1 MTKIIKRERKD
12 SAADLVSA
20 IDELNPLLAEQGED
34 DAVAHLKKASG
45 ALKKSAIGSDDYK
58 KAVEDVIDAFEGD
71 LELSAYTHARKDSKE
86 WTAAEELTIASCR
99 VLNLARRMKA

>member
-1 MTKIIKRERKD
+1 MTKIIKRDRKD
-12 SAADLVSA
+12 SAADLVAA

-34 DAVAHLKKASG
+34 DAVTHLKNAS
-45 ALKKSAIGSDDYK
+45 ATLKKSSIGSEEYK
-58 KAVEDVIDAFEGD
+58 RGVEEVIDAFEGD

-99 VLNLARRMKA
+99 VLNLARRLKA

>member
-1 MTKIIKRERKD
+1 MSKIIKRERKD

-20 IDELNPLLAEQGED
+20 IDELNPLLAEQGEH
-34 DAVAHLKKASG
+34 DAVAHLKKASVV
-45 ALKKSAIGSDDYK
+45 LKKSAIGSDDYK
-58 KAVEDVIDAFEGD
+58 KAVDDVLDAFEGD

-86 WTAAEELTIASCR
+86 WTAAEELTVASCR

>member
-1 MTKIIKRERKD
+1 MTKVIKRDRKE
-12 SAADLVSA
+12 SAADLLSA
-20 IDELNPLLAEQGED
+20 IDTLTPLLED
-34 DAVAHLKKASG
+34 QEEEDAVAHLKNASV
-45 ALKKSAIGSDDYK
+45 ALRKFALGSPDFK

-99 VLNLARRMKA
+99 VLNLARRMKS

>member
-1 MTKIIKRERKD
+1 MTKVIKRDRKD

-20 IDELNPLLAEQGED
+20 IDTLTPLLED
-34 DAVAHLKKASG
+34 QDEEDAVEHLKKASV
-45 ALKKSAIGSDDYK
+45 ALKKSALGSPEYK
-58 KAVEDVIDAFEGD
+58 SAIEAVIDAFEGD

-99 VLNLARRMKA
+99 VLNLARRMKS

>member
-20 IDELNPLLAEQGED
+20 IDELNPLLAEQGEH

-45 ALKKSAIGSDDYK
+45 VLKKSAIGTDDYK
-58 KAVEDVIDAFEGD
+58 KAVDDVIDAFEGD

-86 WTAAEELTIASCR
+86 WTAAEELTVASCR

>member
-1 MTKIIKRERKD
+1 MTKIIKRDRKD

-45 ALKKSAIGSDDYK
+45 ALKKSTIGTPEYT
-58 KAVEDVIDAFEGD
+58 KAVEEVIDAFEGD

>member
-1 MTKIIKRERKD
+1 MTKIIKRDRKE
-12 SAADLVSA
+12 SGADLISA

-34 DAVAHLKKASG
+34 DAVAHLKKTSAV
-45 ALKKSAIGSDDYK
+45 LKKSAIGTPDYK

-86 WTAAEELTIASCR
+86 WTAAEELTVASCR

>member
-45 ALKKSAIGSDDYK
+45 A
-58 KAVEDVIDAFEGD
+58 
-71 LELSAYTHARKDSKE
+71 
-86 WTAAEELTIASCR
+86 EELTIASCR

>member
-1 MTKIIKRERKD
+1 MTKIIKRDRKE
-12 SAADLVSA
+12 SGADLVTA

-34 DAVAHLKKASG
+34 DAVSHLKQAASV
-45 ALKKSAIGSDDYK
+45 LKRTAIGTDDYK
-58 KAVEDVIDAFEGD
+58 KAIDDVIDAFEGD